1 MRQVRKVRQ
10 VWQGCAKQLS
20 IFSILIA
27 SNSDIDNIKV
37 ILSTFFFQ
45 TKHNMVWREYKD
57 QYGRC
62 EVESAPFE
70 CKICGRVVKY
80 DRNTVHTHL
89 KNVHG
94 INWAMYLD
102 RIRRMRR

>member
-1 MRQVRKVRQ
+1 MYTVYP
-10 VWQGCAKQLS
+10 CHLT
-20 IFSILIA
+20 
-27 SNSDIDNIKV
+27 D
-37 ILSTFFFQ
+37 FFVSLQ
-45 TKHNMVWREYKD
+45 TKHNMAWKDYKD
-57 QYGRC
+57 KYGRC

-102 RIRRMRR
+102 RIRRMRRGETPEELPSKSCLVSHSV

>member
-1 MRQVRKVRQ
+1 MAWK
-10 VWQGCAKQLS
+10 
-20 IFSILIA
+20 
-27 SNSDIDNIKV
+27 D
-37 ILSTFFFQ
+37 
-45 TKHNMVWREYKD
+45 YKD
-57 QYGRC
+57 KYGRC

-102 RIRRMRR
+102 RIRRMRRGETPEELPSKSCLVSHSVLKSLIKSHFIS